1 MPERKQ
7 LDVQLDGIGVSN
19 LELLAKHEGITP
31 EELAAKIINKH
42 LDRMSRPP
50 PSRGKVRS
58 LGRRAD

>member
-1 MPERKQ
+1 MPERKELEIQ
-7 LDVQLDGIGVSN
+7 LDAEGVSD
-19 LELLAKHEGITP
+19 LALLAEKQGITP
-31 EELAAKIINKH
+31 EELAAKIINKE

>member
-7 LDVQLDGIGVSN
+7 LDVQLDGIGLSN
-19 LELLAKHEGITP
+19 LQLLAEREGISP
-31 EELAAKIINKH
+31 EELAAKIINKE

-58 LGRRAD
+58 IGRRAD

>member
-1 MPERKQ
+1 VPERKE
-7 LDVQLDGIGVSN
+7 LEVQLDGIGVSH
-19 LELLAKHEGITP
+19 LELLAEREGITP

-50 PSRGKVRS
+50 PSRSNVRS

>member
-1 MPERKQ
+1 MPERKE
-7 LDVQLDGIGVSN
+7 LEVQLDGIGVSH
-19 LELLAKHEGITP
+19 LELLAEREGITP

-50 PSRGKVRS
+50 PSRSNVRS

>member
-19 LELLAKHEGITP
+19 LELLAKREGITA
-31 EELAAKIINKH
+31 EELAAKIINKE

-58 LGRRAD
+58 IGRRAD